1 MITLSILIVLAL
13 ICALVGVLM
22 GLFSLIGLLAS
33 LLVGVL
39 VGALAGH
46 IANRFMGTQTS
57 TGRNIVLGIL
67 GSFVGEFLFGLI
79 GIHATGSIS
88 SFVISVLGACVCI
101 WVDNRLFHAT
111 AGAMETLQNDQRIWP
126 NVWLHSIF
134 TEEGETG
141 WRTCGKRSCSQ
152 RMHLACSICR
162 LHVSPADGT
171 AMQSI
176 RSSTTCIAKSPQ
188 RFLTALSE
196 L

>member
-79 GIHATGSIS
+79 SIS

-101 WVDNRLFHAT
+101 WVDNRLFH
-111 AGAMETLQNDQRIWP
+111 DR
-126 NVWLHSIF
+126 
-134 TEEGETG
+134 
-141 WRTCGKRSCSQ
+141 
-152 RMHLACSICR
+152 
-162 LHVSPADGT
+162 
-171 AMQSI
+171 
-176 RSSTTCIAKSPQ
+176 
-188 RFLTALSE
+188 
-196 L
+196 

>member
-67 GSFVGEFLFGLI
+67 GSFVG

-101 WVDNRLFHAT
+101 WVDNRLFH
-111 AGAMETLQNDQRIWP
+111 NR
-126 NVWLHSIF
+126 
-134 TEEGETG
+134 
-141 WRTCGKRSCSQ
+141 
-152 RMHLACSICR
+152 
-162 LHVSPADGT
+162 
-171 AMQSI
+171 
-176 RSSTTCIAKSPQ
+176 
-188 RFLTALSE
+188 
-196 L
+196 

>member
-67 GSFVGEFLFGLI
+67 GFFIFSPL
-79 GIHATGSIS
+79 T
-88 SFVISVLGACVCI
+88 VIS
-101 WVDNRLFHAT
+101 
-111 AGAMETLQNDQRIWP
+111 
-126 NVWLHSIF
+126 
-134 TEEGETG
+134 
-141 WRTCGKRSCSQ
+141 RSDIIYS
-152 RMHLACSICR
+152 RY
-162 LHVSPADGT
+162 
-171 AMQSI
+171 
-176 RSSTTCIAKSPQ
+176 IA
-188 RFLTALSE
+188 
-196 L
+196 

>member
-22 GLFSLIGLLAS
+22 GLFS

-101 WVDNRLFHAT
+101 WVDNRLFH
-111 AGAMETLQNDQRIWP
+111 DR
-126 NVWLHSIF
+126 
-134 TEEGETG
+134 
-141 WRTCGKRSCSQ
+141 
-152 RMHLACSICR
+152 
-162 LHVSPADGT
+162 
-171 AMQSI
+171 
-176 RSSTTCIAKSPQ
+176 
-188 RFLTALSE
+188 
-196 L
+196 

>member
-22 GLFSLIGLLAS
+22 GLFSLIA

-101 WVDNRLFHAT
+101 WVDNRLFH
-111 AGAMETLQNDQRIWP
+111 DR
-126 NVWLHSIF
+126 
-134 TEEGETG
+134 
-141 WRTCGKRSCSQ
+141 
-152 RMHLACSICR
+152 
-162 LHVSPADGT
+162 
-171 AMQSI
+171 
-176 RSSTTCIAKSPQ
+176 
-188 RFLTALSE
+188 
-196 L
+196 

>member
-67 GSFVGEFLFGLI
+67 GSSCSV
-79 GIHATGSIS
+79 S
-88 SFVISVLGACVCI
+88 SASMPPAASAPLLSRCWVPASASGWITDCSTIVDRFSLVVCLCSPLRESFFIFSPLTVIS
-101 WVDNRLFHAT
+101 
-111 AGAMETLQNDQRIWP
+111 
-126 NVWLHSIF
+126 
-134 TEEGETG
+134 
-141 WRTCGKRSCSQ
+141 RSDII
-152 RMHLACSICR
+152 H
-162 LHVSPADGT
+162 P
-171 AMQSI
+171 
-176 RSSTTCIAKSPQ
+176 
-188 RFLTALSE
+188 
-196 L
+196 

>member
-22 GLFSLIGLLAS
+22 GLFSLI
-33 LLVGVL
+33 GVL

-101 WVDNRLFHAT
+101 WVDNRLFH
-111 AGAMETLQNDQRIWP
+111 DR
-126 NVWLHSIF
+126 
-134 TEEGETG
+134 
-141 WRTCGKRSCSQ
+141 
-152 RMHLACSICR
+152 
-162 LHVSPADGT
+162 
-171 AMQSI
+171 
-176 RSSTTCIAKSPQ
+176 
-188 RFLTALSE
+188 
-196 L
+196 

>member
-67 GSFVGEFLFGLI
+67 GSFVGEFLFG
-79 GIHATGSIS
+79 IHATGSIS

-101 WVDNRLFHAT
+101 WVDNRLFH
-111 AGAMETLQNDQRIWP
+111 DR
-126 NVWLHSIF
+126 
-134 TEEGETG
+134 
-141 WRTCGKRSCSQ
+141 
-152 RMHLACSICR
+152 
-162 LHVSPADGT
+162 
-171 AMQSI
+171 
-176 RSSTTCIAKSPQ
+176 
-188 RFLTALSE
+188 
-196 L
+196 

>member
-39 VGALAGH
+39 VVALA
-46 IANRFMGTQTS
+46 
-57 TGRNIVLGIL
+57 GRNIVLGIL

-101 WVDNRLFHAT
+101 WVDNRLFH
-111 AGAMETLQNDQRIWP
+111 DR
-126 NVWLHSIF
+126 
-134 TEEGETG
+134 
-141 WRTCGKRSCSQ
+141 
-152 RMHLACSICR
+152 
-162 LHVSPADGT
+162 
-171 AMQSI
+171 
-176 RSSTTCIAKSPQ
+176 
-188 RFLTALSE
+188 
-196 L
+196 

>member
-1 MITLSILIVLAL
+1 MSQCYFYFNPRAIEIYFSGNKRQSFFPYFGM

-33 LLVGVL
+33 LFVGVL

-101 WVDNRLFHAT
+101 WVDNRLFH
-111 AGAMETLQNDQRIWP
+111 DR
-126 NVWLHSIF
+126 
-134 TEEGETG
+134 
-141 WRTCGKRSCSQ
+141 
-152 RMHLACSICR
+152 
-162 LHVSPADGT
+162 
-171 AMQSI
+171 
-176 RSSTTCIAKSPQ
+176 
-188 RFLTALSE
+188 
-196 L
+196 

>member
-79 GIHATGSIS
+79 GWVPASASGWITDCSTIVDRFS
-88 SFVISVLGACVCI
+88 LVVYLCSPLRESFFIFSPLTVIS
-101 WVDNRLFHAT
+101 
-111 AGAMETLQNDQRIWP
+111 
-126 NVWLHSIF
+126 
-134 TEEGETG
+134 
-141 WRTCGKRSCSQ
+141 RSDII
-152 RMHLACSICR
+152 H
-162 LHVSPADGT
+162 P
-171 AMQSI
+171 
-176 RSSTTCIAKSPQ
+176 
-188 RFLTALSE
+188 
-196 L
+196 

>member
-46 IANRFMGTQTS
+46 IANRFMGTPTS

-88 SFVISVLGACVCI
+88 SFVISVLGASVYI
-101 WVDNRLFHAT
+101 WVDNRLFH
-111 AGAMETLQNDQRIWP
+111 DR
-126 NVWLHSIF
+126 
-134 TEEGETG
+134 
-141 WRTCGKRSCSQ
+141 
-152 RMHLACSICR
+152 
-162 LHVSPADGT
+162 
-171 AMQSI
+171 
-176 RSSTTCIAKSPQ
+176 
-188 RFLTALSE
+188 
-196 L
+196 

>member
-67 GSFVGEFLFGLI
+67 GSFVGEFLFG
-79 GIHATGSIS
+79 S
-88 SFVISVLGACVCI
+88 SASMPPAASAPLLSRCWVPASASGWITDCSTIVDRFSLVVCLCSPLRESFFIFSPLTVIS
-101 WVDNRLFHAT
+101 
-111 AGAMETLQNDQRIWP
+111 
-126 NVWLHSIF
+126 
-134 TEEGETG
+134 
-141 WRTCGKRSCSQ
+141 RSDI
-152 RMHLACSICR
+152 MH
-162 LHVSPADGT
+162 P
-171 AMQSI
+171 
-176 RSSTTCIAKSPQ
+176 
-188 RFLTALSE
+188 
-196 L
+196 

>member
-33 LLVGVL
+33 LL

-101 WVDNRLFHAT
+101 WVDNRLFH
-111 AGAMETLQNDQRIWP
+111 DR
-126 NVWLHSIF
+126 
-134 TEEGETG
+134 
-141 WRTCGKRSCSQ
+141 
-152 RMHLACSICR
+152 
-162 LHVSPADGT
+162 
-171 AMQSI
+171 
-176 RSSTTCIAKSPQ
+176 
-188 RFLTALSE
+188 
-196 L
+196 

>member
-33 LLVGVL
+33 VL

-101 WVDNRLFHAT
+101 WVDNRLFH
-111 AGAMETLQNDQRIWP
+111 DR
-126 NVWLHSIF
+126 
-134 TEEGETG
+134 
-141 WRTCGKRSCSQ
+141 
-152 RMHLACSICR
+152 
-162 LHVSPADGT
+162 
-171 AMQSI
+171 
-176 RSSTTCIAKSPQ
+176 
-188 RFLTALSE
+188 
-196 L
+196 

>member
-33 LLVGVL
+33 LF

-101 WVDNRLFHAT
+101 WVDNRLFH
-111 AGAMETLQNDQRIWP
+111 DR
-126 NVWLHSIF
+126 
-134 TEEGETG
+134 
-141 WRTCGKRSCSQ
+141 
-152 RMHLACSICR
+152 
-162 LHVSPADGT
+162 
-171 AMQSI
+171 
-176 RSSTTCIAKSPQ
+176 
-188 RFLTALSE
+188 
-196 L
+196 